1 MIINIENVKKE
12 AEYIV
17 EQMYIVKMII
27 ICNSD
32 DKERIIKVLKRRVVY
47 INKSDIPINKE
58 WIRNK
63 LWDTITKI
71 DECEDLNDVIDDI
84 NMDIWYWNTIKELK

>member
-1 MIINIENVKKE
+1 MRINIENVKKE

-17 EQMYIVKMII
+17 EQINIIKMII

-32 DKERIIKVLKRRVVY
+32 DKERIIKVLGSRVVY
-47 INKSDIPINKE
+47 INKSDIPIDKE
-58 WIRNK
+58 WMRNK

-71 DECEDLNDVIDDI
+71 KECEDLNDVIKDI
-84 NMDIWYWNTIKELK
+84 NLDIWYWNAIKELK

>member
-32 DKERIIKVLKRRVVY
+32 DQERIIKVLKRRVVY

-84 NMDIWYWNTIKELK
+84 NMDIWYWNAIKELK

>member
-84 NMDIWYWNTIKELK
+84 NMDIWYWNAIKELK